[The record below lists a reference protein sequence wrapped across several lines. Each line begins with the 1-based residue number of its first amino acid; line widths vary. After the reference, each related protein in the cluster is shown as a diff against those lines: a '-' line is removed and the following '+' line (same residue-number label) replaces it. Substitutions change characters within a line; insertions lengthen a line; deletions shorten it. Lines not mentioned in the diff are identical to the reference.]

1 MLSDY
6 PILQSVPSLGLITGI
21 IHHFLIQY
29 PRQASIFRTI
39 YAYVTG
45 NLVFVA
51 FTRLQPDKATRLS
64 GVLLRITL
72 FNFVYVCPCYFK
84 LLNPKISTALLL
96 KVMYNVA
103 FRHRGI
109 PTKFWWAATD
119 FRYSNSFGTGQSH
132 KEIEALHKTLGSLVL
147 LNR

>member
-21 IHHFLIQY
+21 IHHFLVQY

-39 YAYVTG
+39 YAYVIG

-51 FTRLQPDKATRLS
+51 LTRLQPGKATPFS
-64 GVLLRITL
+64 GILLRLTQ
-72 FNFVYVCPCYFK
+72 FNFLYVCPCYFK
-84 LLNPKISTALLL
+84 LLNLKISTALLL

-103 FRHRGI
+103 FRHCGI

-132 KEIEALHKTLGSLVL
+132 KEIEALHKTLGSLAL
-147 LNR
+147 LNH